1 MQLYT
6 ITYPFSSTVWGF
18 VLISMLLVT
27 AFLLVNNAVTDKYVK
42 LDIKWYYGRWSP
54 KKANLPNR
62 IFFLLGTFTF

>member
-18 VLISMLLVT
+18 VLTSMLLVT

-42 LDIKWYYGRWSP
+42 LDIKRYYGRWSQ
-54 KKANLPNR
+54 KKQIYP
-62 IFFLLGTFTF
+62 IYPFFLLGTFTF